1 MNIKKIKREF
11 NTHYELIKK
20 EIKNLNEYKKEL
32 EFLIAT
38 IYFNSKMVFKE
49 ISLDSWKK
57 FSDYV
62 YRFFLMINKNN
73 QSQNFDLDCWYL
85 EIKELIKVLN
95 ISNFLLNKQ
104 LEQIYLKYIIFYWY
118 NINIPIN
125 YEIDDFNIICLR
137 NKAFVDCM
145 QILKEYYHI
154 NVDILINLVI
164 KQIR

>member
-57 FSDYV
+57 FSD
-62 YRFFLMINKNN
+62 
-73 QSQNFDLDCWYL
+73 
-85 EIKELIKVLN
+85 
-95 ISNFLLNKQ
+95 
-104 LEQIYLKYIIFYWY
+104 
-118 NINIPIN
+118 
-125 YEIDDFNIICLR
+125 
-137 NKAFVDCM
+137 
-145 QILKEYYHI
+145 
-154 NVDILINLVI
+154 
-164 KQIR
+164 